1 MIWNKLYKV
10 IVKNGKGIDNIGI
23 ERDYSKFLKNGIIT
37 LSIPNDSR
45 EYPVFYI
52 DDLDTG
58 EHKKFDFGKLQGKA
72 VIPIRV
78 KVWFGKADNVEIG
91 YQMRRDGSYYHSD
104 IMNFRRGHN
113 KKFQKSRLCELMKAV
128 ERTDDGTNLGY
139 GWLLSDATKDAI
151 AAELKEATSGKYKYE
166 IVWDKI

>member
-1 MIWNKLYKV
+1 MMWNKLYKV

-37 LSIPNDSR
+37 VSIPNDSR
-45 EYPVFYI
+45 EHTVYYI
-52 DDLDTG
+52 DDRDTG

-78 KVWFGKADNVEIG
+78 KVWFGTSDHVEIG

-104 IMNFRRGHN
+104 IINFRRGHN
-113 KKFQKSRLCELMKAV
+113 KKFQKSRLSELMEAV
-128 ERTDDGTNLGY
+128 KRTDDGTKLGY
-139 GWLLSDATKDAI
+139 GWLLSDATKKAI
-151 AAELKEATSGKYKYE
+151 EAELREATSGKYKYE
-166 IVWDKI
+166 IVWDMI